1 MLNQVVLVGRLVKNV
16 KVYNADCGQNVTTVT
31 LAIPRSFKNMEGVY
45 ETDFIDC
52 VAFENIAD
60 NTAQY
65 CRKGDIIGVKGRL
78 QSRVE
83 EKDKKKEYYMDVIAE
98 KITFLTSK
106 KEADAEEKEARDD
119 QSSLAF
125 LCVFFFF
132 FLRSILSFSFS

>member
-16 KVYNADCGQNVTTVT
+16 KVYKADSGKKVATVT

-83 EKDKKKEYYMDVIAE
+83 EKDKNKEYYMDVIAE

-106 KEADAEEKEARDD
+106 KEADAEEKEARED
-119 QSSLAF
+119 
-125 LCVFFFF
+125 
-132 FLRSILSFSFS
+132 